1 MFTWL
6 KTWLMRSSVAPR
18 IERKSRT
25 LRMTFSNFA
34 PMRMA
39 SYSSFVPPSI
49 ENVSRVISAS
59 TILAMERSLSSRPF
73 VMMSLKGTP

>member
-1 MFTWL
+1 
-6 KTWLMRSSVAPR
+6 
-18 IERKSRT
+18 
-25 LRMTFSNFA
+25 MTFSNFA